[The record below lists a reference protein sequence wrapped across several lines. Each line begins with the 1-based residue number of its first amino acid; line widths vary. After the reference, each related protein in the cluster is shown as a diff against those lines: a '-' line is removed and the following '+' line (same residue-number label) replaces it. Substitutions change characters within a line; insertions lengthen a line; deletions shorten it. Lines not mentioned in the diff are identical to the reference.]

1 MRRARANRR
10 GRSASLATLSAGVLS
25 LAANTPS
32 PASPTGGQV
41 TAGNGQITQSGNQTT
56 ISQQSQNLAIDWQSF
71 NIAANQGVTFNQ
83 PGATAIVLNQVLGQS
98 ATQIFGSLKA
108 NGQVFILN
116 PNGVLF
122 GRGAQ
127 VSVGGLVAGTLGL
140 DVSDFL
146 TGKYD
151 LFGNSAAT
159 VTNAGTITTPRGG
172 YIALLGAQVSN
183 SGRLVAPLGNV
194 SLAAGQQITLRLANG
209 SLLGLTVTQGALDAV
224 AANHGII
231 RADGGQVL
239 LTAEAADSLAKAV
252 VNNDG
257 IIEAQ
262 TLDNHNG
269 TIRLLAD
276 MASGTVDMTGTLDAS
291 ATTSGAGGNVDI
303 FGSQV
308 TLSGNAQVNANGP
321 QGGGTI
327 LIGGDF
333 HGAVAG
339 ENATRTYIGT
349 DVAIHAD
356 ATENGDGGNVAV
368 WSDQQ
373 TYMYGSISATG
384 GAQGGN
390 GGFVETSGHN
400 YLDYRGTVDLLAAHG
415 TTGTLLLDPYQV
427 TIDDTPSAPLTPT
440 GTNPVTYTSGATSD
454 IASSTINSE
463 LASANVL
470 IQTGTSQGSNG
481 LGTIYVTATA
491 TPVSWT
497 TANTLSL
504 SAESDININAPIS
517 GLNGALEMVSAVGN
531 INQTAAINVGSLAAV
546 ATTGTVTLTNS
557 ANTAGTLAGLAGAT
571 GGFQYTSQ
579 GSIQVGSVASVA
591 NSGSTTGVRSSGP
604 VTLVSNTGSVS
615 TSGATISGTALS
627 INAQTGVGSQSTPL
641 ATSVTSLTVNNDSTG
656 VGGNDIVIANTGH
669 ALTVNAVTQN
679 SATDGGIYLGNQ
691 FGLTV
696 SGAIADDSTSAG
708 DNIGLVAGT
717 GLSIGQPITANGNV
731 GLKTNAGNISQT
743 ATPNTASITA
753 QTLTASASAG
763 SVTLTST
770 TNHVAA
776 LAGSSL
782 SNFQF
787 DNTTGTAFV
796 AASAVGTGS
805 ITVPTLS
812 GIAST
817 NGTVTVITSAGDLD
831 LNAPITAGA
840 NILLSTATGNFLNT
854 VGSTGLTVGGGA
866 GDRWLVYSQN
876 PANDTPDSLSEAF
889 QQYNTTFAAGP
900 AAAGS
905 GDGFLYSLA
914 PTLNVTLAGTV
925 TKTYNGLSNATLAQ
939 SNYDINGNLNGD
951 IVTLSNTSAIYGTT
965 VAPIRNVG
973 TNELVNVS
981 GLSIA
986 GATSASG
993 TVQVYGYQLGNSTAS
1008 DTIGQINQATLTLNP
1023 VTATKVYDSTT
1034 TSTATVSKVGL
1045 QSGDSVSTLTESYN
1059 SPNVLGTNGS
1069 TLSVNSGYVVNDG
1082 NGGNNYNVVIGAPV
1096 AGTITAATLNLTAAT
1111 DTKVY
1116 DTTTT
1121 AAGTVVGVSGLK
1133 GSDTISNTSESF
1145 ASKNVLGTNG
1155 SSLVVNSGYVVNDG
1169 NNGNNYHVVTHNA
1182 SGTITPAALTL
1193 TTVTDT
1199 KTYDGTTAAPGA
1211 TVGVSGLL
1219 GSDTIS
1225 SLAESFNSKNV
1236 AGTNGSTLSVASGYV
1251 ISDGNNGHNYAVSS
1265 NTSLGTITPAALT
1278 IDAVTDT
1285 KTYDATTNA
1294 PGITVSVLGLQGTD
1308 TVTGLTESF
1317 GSKNVMGANGSTL
1330 SVNSGFAVNDGNAG
1344 NTYLVTVNSA
1354 SGTINPATLTLN
1366 AVTDTKTYDAT
1377 TTATGTTVGI
1387 TGLQGADTIANVSE
1401 SFDSKNVLGAN
1412 GSTLSVNSGYAITDG
1427 NGGNNYTVVTNT
1439 AAGTINPAALALSA
1453 VTDAKTYDGTTG
1465 AGTTLPTVTG
1475 LKGSDT
1481 VTDLTESFASKNA
1494 FGTNNSTLAVNS
1506 GYVINDGNSGDNYA
1520 VTTNTAAGTINPA
1533 PLTVTASDLT
1543 KPFGAANPAF
1553 TATYSGLGAGD
1564 TASSLGGTL
1573 QFSTTATTLSPLGVY
1588 PIVPSGLSSSNY
1600 FIDFVDGVL
1609 TIVSNRGTLVTSPGG
1624 PYDAAVAT
1632 TDSLL
1637 NGSTPPVGQPAGPWL
1652 TIRGSGLALPAG
1664 LSEAE

>member
-10 GRSASLATLSAGVLS
+10 GRFANLASLCAGLLS

-32 PASPTGGQV
+32 LASPTGGQV
-41 TAGNGQITQSGNQTT
+41 TAGNGQITQNGNQTT

-71 NIAANQGVTFNQ
+71 NIGANQGVTFVQ
-83 PGATAIVLNQVLGQS
+83 PGATSVVLNQVLGQGAS
-98 ATQIFGSLKA
+98 QILGSLKA

-146 TGKYD
+146 AGKYD
-151 LFGNSAAT
+151 FFGNSTAA
-159 VTNAGTITTPRGG
+159 VNNAGTITTPNGG
-172 YIALLGAQVSN
+172 YIVLLGAHVSN
-183 SGRLVAPLGNV
+183 SGRLVAPLGSV
-194 SLAAGQQITLRLANG
+194 SLAAGQQITLQLANG

-231 RADGGQVL
+231 RANGGQVL
-239 LTAEAADSLAKAV
+239 LTAEAADALAKAV

-269 TIRLLAD
+269 TIRLLGD

-308 TLSGNAQVNANGP
+308 TLSGNAKVNANGP
-321 QGGGTI
+321 QAGGTI

-339 ENATRTYIGT
+339 ENSTRTYIGT

-427 TIDDTPSAPLTPT
+427 TIDDNATAPITPT
-440 GTNPVTYTSGATSD
+440 GTNPVTFTSGATSD
-454 IASSTINSE
+454 ISSTTVNSE
-463 LASANVL
+463 LANANVL

-481 LGTIYVTATA
+481 LGTIFVTATA

-517 GLNGALEMVSAVGN
+517 GLNGALEMVSATGN
-531 INQTAAINVGSLAAV
+531 ISQSAAINVASLAAV
-546 ATTGTVTLTNS
+546 ATTGTVTLTNA
-557 ANTAGTLAGLAGAT
+557 ANTATTLAGMAGST
-571 GGFQYTSQ
+571 GGFQYTSL

-604 VTLVSNTGSVS
+604 VTLVSSTGSVS

-656 VGGNDIVIANTGH
+656 VGGNDIAVANTGH

-679 SATDGGIYLGNQ
+679 SSTDGGIYLSNQ

-717 GLSIGQPITANGNV
+717 GLSVGQPITANGNV
-731 GLKTNAGNISQT
+731 GLKTNSGNISQT
-743 ATPNTASITA
+743 TTPNTASITA
-753 QTLTASASAG
+753 HTLIASAPAG

-770 TNHVAA
+770 TNHVFG
-776 LAGSSL
+776 LSGSAL

-787 DNTTGTAFV
+787 DNTAGTHFL
-796 AASAVGTGS
+796 AAGAVGTGS
-805 ITVPTLS
+805 ITIPALS

-817 NGTVTVITSAGDLD
+817 NGTVTVITSAGDLN
-831 LNAPITAGA
+831 LGAPITAGA
-840 NILLSTATGNFLNT
+840 SILLSTATGNFVNT
-854 VGSTGLTVGGGA
+854 VGSTGLTAGA
-866 GDRWLVYSQN
+866 SGRWLVYSQN
-876 PANDTPDSLSEAF
+876 PADDTPDGLSEAF
-889 QQYNTTFAAGP
+889 QQYNTTFAGGP
-900 AAAGS
+900 AAQTS
-905 GDGFLYSLA
+905 GNGFLYSLA
-914 PTLNVTLAGTV
+914 PTLNVSLDGTV
-925 TKTYNGLSNATLAQ
+925 TKTYNGTSNATLTQ

-951 IVTLSNTSAIYGTT
+951 IVTLSDTSAIYGTT

-973 TNELVNVS
+973 SNELVNVS

-986 GATSASG
+986 DATSASG
-993 TVQVYGYQLGNSTAS
+993 TVHVYGYQLGNTTAS
-1008 DTIGQINQATLTLNP
+1008 ATIGQINQATLTLNP
-1023 VTATKVYDSTT
+1023 VTATKVYDATA

-1045 QSGDSVSTLTESYN
+1045 QSGDSVTSLSESYS

-1082 NGGNNYNVVIGAPV
+1082 NGGNNYNVVVGASV
-1096 AGTITAATLNLTAAT
+1096 AGTITPATLNLTAAT

-1116 DTTTT
+1116 DATTT
-1121 AAGTVVGVSGLK
+1121 AAGTVVGVGGLK
-1133 GSDTISNTSESF
+1133 GGDTVTGTSESF

-1155 SSLVVNSGYVVNDG
+1155 STLAVNSGYVVNDG
-1169 NNGNNYHVVTHNA
+1169 NSGHNYNVVTHTA

-1193 TTVTDT
+1193 STVSDT

-1219 GSDTIS
+1219 STDTIS
-1225 SLAESFNSKNV
+1225 NLAESFNSKNV

-1251 ISDGNNGHNYAVSS
+1251 ISDGNNGHNYTVSS
-1265 NTSLGTITPAALT
+1265 NTSLGTITPAPLT

-1294 PGITVSVLGLQGTD
+1294 PGVTVSLIGLQGND

-1317 GSKNVMGANGSTL
+1317 GSKNVMGPNGSTL

-1344 NTYLVTVNSA
+1344 NNYVVTVNSA
-1354 SGTINPATLTLN
+1354 TGTINPATLTLN
-1366 AVTDTKTYDAT
+1366 AMTDTKTYDAT
-1377 TTATGTTVGI
+1377 TAATGTTVGV
-1387 TGLQGADTIANVSE
+1387 TGLQGADTITSVSE
-1401 SFDSKNVLGAN
+1401 SFDSKNVLGTN
-1412 GSTLSVNSGYAITDG
+1412 NSTLSVNSGYAISDG
-1427 NGGNNYTVVTNT
+1427 NGGSNYTVVTNT
-1439 AAGTINPAALALSA
+1439 AAGTINPAALTLSA
-1453 VTDAKTYDGTTG
+1453 VTDAKTYDGTTSAG
-1465 AGTTLPTVTG
+1465 ATLPTATG

-1481 VTDLTESFASKNA
+1481 VTDLTESFGSKNA

-1506 GYVINDGNSGDNYA
+1506 GYVIDDGNSGNNYA
-1520 VTTNTAAGTINPA
+1520 VTTSTAAGTINPA
-1533 PLTVTASDLT
+1533 PLTVTASDIT
-1543 KPFGAANPAF
+1543 KPFGAVNPAF
-1553 TATYSGLGAGD
+1553 TATYTGLGAGD

-1573 QFSTTATTLSPLGVY
+1573 QFSTTASTLSPLGIY

-1609 TIVSNRGTLVTSPGG
+1609 TIVSNRATLVTSPGG

-1632 TDSLL
+1632 ADSLL

-1652 TIRGSGLALPAG
+1652 TIRGAGIALPAG
-1664 LSEAE
+1664 LSESE